1 MSSECELLIDLWDH
15 FRDLI
20 GAKVRGDA
28 ALHLIRLFEEHG
40 FEIDLKQLEGE
51 DNYLDEAIEALRE
64 DDEDDGYDEDDY

>member
-20 GAKVRGDA
+20 SAKSRGDA

-40 FEIDLKQLEGE
+40 FEIDLKLLEGE
-51 DNYLDEAIEALRE
+51 DSYLDDAIEALRE
-64 DDEDDGYDEDDY
+64 DEDDGYDEDDY